1 MRLLGAAVCSGPSEA
16 ELVPRQIVAP
26 DGKVDAKRLA
36 ALKIPDELLLRMYR
50 GMLMVRIMDE
60 RLLTMQRQGRIGFYG
75 EARGQEAAVIG
86 TAAALSPEDYIVPAL
101 REAGAAI
108 YRGLPLRA

>member
-16 ELVPRQIVAP
+16 ELQPRQVVAP
-26 DGKVDAKRLA
+26 DGKVDARRLA

-60 RLLTMQRQGRIGFYG
+60 RLLTMQRQGRLIDHDQDGSM
-75 EARGQEAAVIG
+75 EQKK
-86 TAAALSPEDYIVPAL
+86 
-101 REAGAAI
+101 REG
-108 YRGLPLRA
+108 YF